1 MKIPKKTK
9 RFCPHCKKVTEQ
21 KIKQVSTG
29 AKKGALTRGAKSRVR
44 LRGKARGMGSMGRYS
59 KRPGSKWKKKTK
71 TTKKAVLLYT
81 CTVCNKSK
89 QKSKGIR
96 TGKLV
101 ME

>member
-9 RFCPHCKKVTEQ
+9 RFCPYCNKVTEQ

-29 AKKGALTRGAKSRVR
+29 GKKGSLTRGTKGRAK
-44 LRGKARGMGSMGRYS
+44 LRGKNRGMGNLGRYS
-59 KRPGSKWKKKTK
+59 KKPVTKFKKKTK
-71 TTKKAVLLYT
+71 TTKKAALLYT
-81 CTVCNKSK
+81 CIVCNKSK
-89 QKSKGIR
+89 PKSKGIR

>member
-9 RFCPHCKKVTEQ
+9 RFCPHCNKVTEQ

-29 AKKGALTRGAKSRVR
+29 AKKGALTRGARSRIK
-44 LRGKARGMGSMGRYS
+44 LRGKDRGIGNHGKYS

-81 CTVCNKSK
+81 CLTCNKSK
-89 QKSKGIR
+89 PKSKINLC
-96 TGKLV
+96 KA
-101 ME
+101 

>member
-1 MKIPKKTK
+1 MKIPKKT
-9 RFCPHCKKVTEQ
+9 RRYCPTCDKVTDQ
-21 KIKQVSTG
+21 KVKQVSTG
-29 AKKGALTRGAKSRVR
+29 AKKGALTRGAKSRVK

-71 TTKKAVLLYT
+71 TTKKVVFLYT
-81 CTVCNKSK
+81 CSVCSKSK
-89 QKSKGIR
+89 PKSKGIR

>member
-9 RFCPHCKKVTEQ
+9 RFCPYCKKRTEQ
-21 KIKQVSTG
+21 KVKQVSTG

-44 LRGKARGMGSMGRYS
+44 LRGQARGMGSMGKYS
-59 KRPGSKWKKKTK
+59 KRAGSKWKKKTK
-71 TTKKAVLLYT
+71 TTKKAAFLYT
-81 CTVCNKSK
+81 CLECNKSK
-89 QKSKGIR
+89 QSKKGIR